1 VTSTPR
7 LAIIGNG
14 KMGRAVAQMA
24 SDRGWPIVVT
34 VGAGENQRGSALT
47 RARLD
52 GANVAVEFTTPE
64 AAPDNIRA
72 CVAAGIPIVVG
83 TTGWYGQLEAISA
96 AVRNGGGA
104 MLWSPNFSLGVNI
117 FWQIAEHAATLAARV
132 EGMDAHIIETH
143 HTAKK
148 DAPSGTALE
157 LGRRVSESFGRTVPI
172 TSVRVG
178 AVPGTHQLVLDAPFE
193 QIQLEHTARDRRV
206 FAEGALAASRWLL
219 GRRGVFTMRDLLSTE
234 ESS

>member
-1 VTSTPR
+1 VTPTPR

-24 SDRGWPIVVT
+24 RDRGWPVVVT
-34 VGAGENQRGSALT
+34 IDAEENVRGSAIT
-47 RARLD
+47 RANLD

-64 AAPDNIRA
+64 AAPDNVRA
-72 CVAAGIPIVVG
+72 CVSVGVPIVVG
-83 TTGWYGQLEAISA
+83 TTGWYGHLA
-96 AVRNGGGA
+96 AVSDAVRDGGGA

-117 FWQIAEHAATLAARV
+117 FWQIAEHAGRLAARV
-132 EGMDAHIIETH
+132 DRMDAHIVETH

-157 LGRRVSESFGRTVPI
+157 LGRRVSEAFGRTVPI

-178 AVPGTHQLVLDAPFE
+178 DVPGTHQLVFDAPFE
-193 QIQLEHTARDRRV
+193 QIVLEHAARDRRV

-219 GRRGVFTMRDLLSTE
+219 GRHGVFTMRDLLSAE
-234 ESS
+234 VSS